1 MESHAMSESP
11 DAKESETVG
20 SVRKEHTMCFSAAAS
35 FIGGGVLTALG
46 TTTILT
52 NKEPSRRLFAA
63 IPFVFGV
70 QQISEGFVWVSLQSP
85 DPVPVVKAVSITL
98 FLIAAVLVW
107 PTVVP
112 LSMLL
117 MEKEKKRRAVL
128 WVLTGLGVAVSLA
141 HVVGML
147 VYTVTARIDG
157 LHILYALDSP
167 FPLAIVTMCG
177 YLLATILPMFASSVK
192 RVYVFG
198 LVVVVSY
205 VVAELF
211 YREYLVSVWCFF
223 GAIASA
229 VIWWVLKVRE
239 PARIAV
245 PETVDP

>member
-1 MESHAMSESP
+1 
-11 DAKESETVG
+11 
-20 SVRKEHTMCFSAAAS
+20 MCFSAAAS

-46 TTTILT
+46 TTTMLT
-52 NKEPSRRLFAA
+52 NKDPSRRLFAA

-70 QQISEGFVWVSLQSP
+70 QQVAEGFVWVSLKDP
-85 DPVPVVKAVSITL
+85 DPDPVVKAVSIAL

-117 MEKEKKRRAVL
+117 MERDRKRRILL
-128 WVLTGLGVAVSLA
+128 WILTGLGIAVSLA

-167 FPLAIVTMCG
+167 FPLAVVTMCG
-177 YLLATILPMFASSVK
+177 YLIATILPMFASSVK

-198 LVVVVSY
+198 LVIVLSY
-205 VVAELF
+205 VVAEIF

-223 GAIASA
+223 GAVASA
-229 VIWWVLKVRE
+229 TIWWVLKERE
-239 PARIAV
+239 PARIAS
-245 PETVDP
+245 PETIDP

>member
-1 MESHAMSESP
+1 
-11 DAKESETVG
+11 
-20 SVRKEHTMCFSAAAS
+20 
-35 FIGGGVLTALG
+35 
-46 TTTILT
+46 
-52 NKEPSRRLFAA
+52 
-63 IPFVFGV
+63 
-70 QQISEGFVWVSLQSP
+70 
-85 DPVPVVKAVSITL
+85 
-98 FLIAAVLVW
+98 
-107 PTVVP
+107 
-112 LSMLL
+112 
-117 MEKEKKRRAVL
+117 
-128 WVLTGLGVAVSLA
+128 
-141 HVVGML
+141 
-147 VYTVTARIDG
+147 
-157 LHILYALDSP
+157 
-167 FPLAIVTMCG
+167 MCG